1 MANFRFYSILNAIG
15 LVLVLIVN
23 YLANALPIGG
33 QNTGEVSDSV
43 PTLFTPAGYAFA
55 IWGLI
60 YTLLVIWVIRQ
71 FIAREDQKEI
81 YAKIGIWFFISCL
94 LNSAWIF
101 IFQYLYFTLALLIM
115 VLFLV
120 TLIIIYSI
128 IQNSRMTTWFMRL
141 PISIYI
147 GWISVATI
155 VNVFVVFQANGIET
169 LFGLSEETWAII
181 MLIVGGILGILFT
194 RKNRDIA
201 YSLVFV
207 WAFIAISVKQ
217 SAYSGIV
224 TTVWIVI
231 VILVLNI
238 LVQLIRNYRK

>member
-224 TTVWIVI
+224 TTVWIVV

>member
-33 QNTGEVSDSV
+33 QTTGEVSDSV

-60 YTLLVIWVIRQ
+60 YTLLIIWIIRQ

-101 IFQYLYFTLALLIM
+101 IFQYRYFTLALLVI

-120 TLIIIYSI
+120 TLMIIYSI

-147 GWISVATI
+147 GWVSVATI

-169 LFGLSEETWAII
+169 LFGLGEQTWAII
-181 MLIVGGILGILFT
+181 MLVVGGIFGVLFT

-201 YSLVFV
+201 YSLVFI

-224 TTVWIVI
+224 TTVWVVV
-231 VILVLNI
+231 VILALNI
-238 LVQLIRNYRK
+238 IVQLIHNYRK

>member
-33 QNTGEVSDSV
+33 QTTGEVSDSV

-60 YTLLVIWVIRQ
+60 YTLLIIWIIRQ

-101 IFQYLYFTLALLIM
+101 IFQYRYFTLALLVI

-120 TLIIIYSI
+120 TLMIIYSI

-147 GWISVATI
+147 GWVSVATI

-169 LFGLSEETWAII
+169 LFGLGEQTWAII
-181 MLIVGGILGILFT
+181 MLVVGGILGVLFT
-194 RKNRDIA
+194 RKTEISHTHS
-201 YSLVFV
+201 YSYGLLLQFLLSK
-207 WAFIAISVKQ
+207 AHTQ
-217 SAYSGIV
+217 G
-224 TTVWIVI
+224 
-231 VILVLNI
+231 L
-238 LVQLIRNYRK
+238 

>member
-224 TTVWIVI
+224 TTVWVVV

>member
-33 QNTGEVSDSV
+33 QTTGEVSDSV

-60 YTLLVIWVIRQ
+60 YTLLIIWIIRQ

-81 YAKIGIWFFISCL
+81 YAKIDIWFFVSCL

-101 IFQYLYFTLALLIM
+101 IFQYRYFTLALLVI

-120 TLIIIYSI
+120 TLMIIYSI

-147 GWISVATI
+147 GWVSVATI

-169 LFGLSEETWAII
+169 LFGLGEQTWAII
-181 MLIVGGILGILFT
+181 MLVVGGILGVLFT

-201 YSLVFV
+201 YSLVFI

-224 TTVWIVI
+224 TTVWVVV
-231 VILVLNI
+231 VILALNI
-238 LVQLIRNYRK
+238 IVQLIRNYRK

>member
-33 QNTGEVSDSV
+33 QTTGEVSDSV

-60 YTLLVIWVIRQ
+60 YTLLIIWIIRQ

-101 IFQYLYFTLALLIM
+101 IFQYRYFTLALLVI

-120 TLIIIYSI
+120 TLMIIYSI

-147 GWISVATI
+147 GWVSVATI

-169 LFGLSEETWAII
+169 LFGLGEQTWAII
-181 MLIVGGILGILFT
+181 MLVVGGILGVLFT

-201 YSLVFV
+201 YSLVFI

-224 TTVWIVI
+224 TTVWVVV
-231 VILVLNI
+231 VILALNI
-238 LVQLIRNYRK
+238 IVQLIRNYRK